1 MKKHISF
8 GINVFRTLFTLTGGI
23 PPSLFSLPGEFGP
36 LETLSDSQVTSP
48 SPMVKWT
55 VPLFVGAQ
63 HCCARAWQDLYHTRN
78 RSVPKYYLEAA
89 IEIAQEAGKIL
100 VEELSR
106 PLDLRYKGD
115 EVDLVTQ
122 ADKRSEKLIV
132 ERLTKYFPDH
142 AIAAEEGTGH
152 ESASA
157 SEFRWHVDPLDG
169 TTNFAHGYP
178 CFCVSIALAQR
189 DTLLAAVVFN
199 PFYNELFTAARGEG
213 AFFNGKKMHVSKVAT
228 VSTSLL
234 CTGFPVRNRKASPNL
249 QYYGDFTQ
257 RSHGV
262 RRDGSAALD
271 LASVAAGRFDG
282 FWEFGLKPWDT
293 AAGVLLI
300 EEAGGKVSDFAGNPY
315 QLGGPVIL
323 ATNGLIHEE
332 MRAIALEISQRAPAA
347 PTPSESA

>member
-1 MKKHISF
+1 MSK
-8 GINVFRTLFTLTGGI
+8 N
-23 PPSLFSLPGEFGP
+23 
-36 LETLSDSQVTSP
+36 
-48 SPMVKWT
+48 
-55 VPLFVGAQ
+55 
-63 HCCARAWQDLYHTRN
+63 
-78 RSVPKYYLEAA
+78 YLEAA
-89 IEIAQEAGKIL
+89 VEIAQEAGKIL

-106 PLDLRYKGD
+106 PLDIRYKGD

-122 ADKRSEKLIV
+122 ADKRSEERIV
-132 ERLTKYFPDH
+132 ARLTKYFPDH
-142 AIAAEEGTGH
+142 AVAAEEGTGK
-152 ESASA
+152 ETS

-199 PFYNELFTAARGEG
+199 PFYSELFTAARGEG
-213 AFFNGKKMHVSKVAT
+213 AAFNGRRIRVSKVASL
-228 VSTSLL
+228 STSLL

-271 LASVAAGRFDG
+271 LACVAMGRFDA
-282 FWEFGLKPWDT
+282 FWEFNLQKWDT
-293 AAGVLLI
+293 AAGVLLV
-300 EEAGGKVSDFAGNPY
+300 EEAGGRVSDFEGKPY
-315 QLGGPVIL
+315 QLGGPVVL

-332 MRAIALEISQRAPAA
+332 MCLVAREISRR
-347 PTPSESA
+347 SA

>member
-1 MKKHISF
+1 MTK
-8 GINVFRTLFTLTGGI
+8 T
-23 PPSLFSLPGEFGP
+23 
-36 LETLSDSQVTSP
+36 
-48 SPMVKWT
+48 
-55 VPLFVGAQ
+55 
-63 HCCARAWQDLYHTRN
+63 
-78 RSVPKYYLEAA
+78 YLEAA

-100 VEELSR
+100 IEEFSR
-106 PLDLRYKGD
+106 PVDIRYKGD

-122 ADKRSEKLIV
+122 ADKRSEQAIV
-132 ERLTKYFPDH
+132 SRLTKYFPEH

-178 CFCVSIALAQR
+178 CFSVSIALAQR
-189 DTLLAAVVFN
+189 DALLAAVVFN
-199 PFYNELFTAARGEG
+199 PFYKELFAATRGEG
-213 AFFNGKKMHVSKVAT
+213 ATFNGKKISVSKVAT
-228 VSTSLL
+228 LSTSLL
-234 CTGFPVRNRKASPNL
+234 CTGFPVRNRKASANL
-249 QYYGDFTQ
+249 QYYGEFTQ

-282 FWEFGLKPWDT
+282 FWEFGLNKWDT

-300 EEAGGKVSDFAGNPY
+300 EEAGGRVSDFEGKPY
-315 QLGGPVIL
+315 HLGGPVIL

-332 MRAIALEISQRAPAA
+332 MRAAALEISRRA
-347 PTPSESA
+347 TPPRH

>member
-1 MKKHISF
+1 MPE
-8 GINVFRTLFTLTGGI
+8 N
-23 PPSLFSLPGEFGP
+23 
-36 LETLSDSQVTSP
+36 
-48 SPMVKWT
+48 
-55 VPLFVGAQ
+55 
-63 HCCARAWQDLYHTRN
+63 
-78 RSVPKYYLEAA
+78 YLHAA
-89 IEIAQEAGKIL
+89 IEIATEAGKVL

-106 PLDLRYKGD
+106 PLDIAYKGD

-122 ADKRSEKLIV
+122 ADKRSERLIV
-132 ERLTKYFPDH
+132 ERLREYFPEH

-152 ESASA
+152 ESSSA

-189 DTLLAAVVFN
+189 HTLLAAAIFN

-213 AFFNGKKMHVSKVAT
+213 ATFNGKKIRVSKVAT
-228 VSTSLL
+228 LSTSLL

-271 LASVAAGRFDG
+271 LASVAAVRFDG
-282 FWEFGLKPWDT
+282 FWEFGLAKWDV
-293 AAGVLLI
+293 AAGVLLV

-315 QLGGPVIL
+315 QLGGPIIL

-332 MRAIALEISQRAPAA
+332 MRAMAAEISLRAPA
-347 PTPSESA
+347 PSKP

>member
-1 MKKHISF
+1 M
-8 GINVFRTLFTLTGGI
+8 N
-23 PPSLFSLPGEFGP
+23 
-36 LETLSDSQVTSP
+36 DS
-48 SPMVKWT
+48 
-55 VPLFVGAQ
+55 
-63 HCCARAWQDLYHTRN
+63 
-78 RSVPKYYLEAA
+78 YLEVA
-89 IEIAQEAGKIL
+89 IAIAQEAGKIL

-106 PLDLRYKGD
+106 PLELRYKGD

-122 ADKRSEKLIV
+122 ADKRSERLIV
-132 ERLTKYFPDH
+132 ERLTTYFPDH
-142 AIAAEEGTGH
+142 AVAAEEGTGH

-178 CFCVSIALAQR
+178 WFCVSIALAQR
-189 DTLLAAVVFN
+189 DKLLVAVVFN

-213 AFFNGKKMHVSKVAT
+213 ATFNGTKIHVSKNAT
-228 VSTSLL
+228 LSTSLL
-234 CTGFPVRNRKASPNL
+234 CTGFPVRNRKLSPNL

-282 FWEFGLKPWDT
+282 FWEFGLQKWDV

-300 EEAGGKVSDFAGNPY
+300 REAGGKVTDFAGNPY
-315 QLGGPVIL
+315 QLGGPAIL

-332 MRAIALEISQRAPAA
+332 MRAVALEISQRVPAA
-347 PTPSESA
+347 SQRGTEL

>member
-1 MKKHISF
+1 VPK
-8 GINVFRTLFTLTGGI
+8 NY
-23 PPSLFSLPGEFGP
+23 
-36 LETLSDSQVTSP
+36 LET
-48 SPMVKWT
+48 
-55 VPLFVGAQ
+55 
-63 HCCARAWQDLYHTRN
+63 
-78 RSVPKYYLEAA
+78 A
-89 IEIAQEAGKIL
+89 IEVAQEAGKIL
-100 VEELSR
+100 IEELSR
-106 PLDLRYKGD
+106 PLDIRYKGD

-122 ADKRSEKLIV
+122 ADKRSEQLIV
-132 ERLTKYFPDH
+132 ARLTKYFPDH

-152 ESASA
+152 ESSSA

-189 DTLLAAVVFN
+189 GTLLAAVVFN
-199 PFYNELFTAARGEG
+199 PFYKELFTAARGEG
-213 AFFNGKKMHVSKVAT
+213 AAFNGKKIHVSKVASL
-228 VSTSLL
+228 STSLL

-271 LASVAAGRFDG
+271 LACVAMGRFDA
-282 FWEFGLKPWDT
+282 FWEFNLQKWDT
-293 AAGVLLI
+293 AAGVLLV
-300 EEAGGKVSDFAGNPY
+300 EEAGGRVTDFDGKPY

-332 MRAIALEISQRAPAA
+332 MRGVAHEISRRA
-347 PTPSESA
+347 SASS